1 MPADLAGSVSLS
13 PESQVFVDPQHYSIH
28 VLRIRTFR
36 AYEFHVSSVFVAGR
50 ITARA
55 VHRLRIAPH
64 AARISVTHSRLFAQ
78 ALKSIHLPHFLRRTL
93 MSTHFA
99 FATALPVV
107 YVLVVFVRTALRTML
122 LIKRFMPL
130 LRVFVANLL
139 LCRARTGGWYEH

>member
-1 MPADLAGSVSLS
+1 VPADLVGSVSLS

-50 ITARA
+50 ITAR
-55 VHRLRIAPH
+55 VVNRLRIAPH

-99 FATALPVV
+99 FCYCIACCLCACRFCAYSPSHHVADKTFHATLASVRCQSFIVPRADRR
-107 YVLVVFVRTALRTML
+107 LV
-122 LIKRFMPL
+122 
-130 LRVFVANLL
+130 
-139 LCRARTGGWYEH
+139 